1 MMYRMLLSLLI
12 LAGLVL
18 MPFGA
23 AALDLKDDELLL
35 YLSFNEGKGKAMEDL
50 SPHGNDAELVGD
62 ADWVDGKFAKALGFD
77 QAGEVKAPYIEL
89 NEKSFTVTMWVK
101 PALSGGDQQCVF
113 TQTQVNA
120 QNTSLHYRIYNSG
133 TVRMGFYGNDLDA
146 ANAVKADKWAHIT
159 FWLDVKGKSRQ
170 IYIDGKSVAEDAG
183 KAGIEYLGTA
193 GDTMIGSWGATGQK
207 FNGIIDEVTVWD
219 RALSEDDI
227 KQSMEDLTALPVDPA
242 DKLATTWAN
251 VKAWR

>member
-1 MMYRMLLSLLI
+1 MYRILLSLFV
-12 LAGLVL
+12 LAGFVL

-23 AALDLKDDELLL
+23 TALDLKDKELLL
-35 YLSFNEGKGKAMEDL
+35 YLPFNEGKGKAMEDL
-50 SPHGNDAELVGD
+50 SPHENDAELVGD
-62 ADWVDGKFAKALGFD
+62 ADWVDGKFGKALEFG

-120 QNTSLHYRIYNSG
+120 QNTSLHYRIYNNG
-133 TVRMGFYGNDLDA
+133 TVRMGFYANDLDA
-146 ANAVKADKWAHIT
+146 PAAVKADKWAHIT

-183 KAGIEYLGTA
+183 KAGIAYLGKA

-207 FNGIIDEVTVWD
+207 FNGIIDEVAVWD

-227 KQSMEDLTALPVDPA
+227 QRSMEDLTALAVDPA
-242 DKLATTWAN
+242 DKLATTWAS

>member
-1 MMYRMLLSLLI
+1 MIYRILLSLLI

-23 AALDLKDDELLL
+23 TALDLKDDELLL
-35 YLSFNEGKGKAMEDL
+35 YLSLNEGKGDAIEDL
-50 SPHGNDAELVGD
+50 SPQGNDAELVGKV
-62 ADWVDGKFAKALGFD
+62 DWVDGKFGEALEFAG
-77 QAGEVKAPYIEL
+77 AGEVKAPYIEL
-89 NEKSFTVTMWVK
+89 NEKSFTVTMWIK

-113 TQTQVNA
+113 SQTQVNA
-120 QNTSLHYRIYNSG
+120 ANTSLHYRIYNNG

-146 ANAVKADKWAHIT
+146 PAAVEADKWAHIT

-193 GDTMIGSWGATGQK
+193 GDTMVGSWGATGQK
-207 FNGIIDEVTVWD
+207 FNGAIDEVTVWD
-219 RALSEDDI
+219 RALSEADI

-242 DKLATTWAN
+242 DKLATTWAS
-251 VKAWR
+251 VKASH

>member
-1 MMYRMLLSLLI
+1 LI

-18 MPFGA
+18 MPFSA
-23 AALDLKDDELLL
+23 TALDPEDKELLL
-35 YLSFNEGKGKAMEDL
+35 YLSFNEGKGNAIEDF

-62 ADWVDGKFAKALGFD
+62 ADWVDGKFEKALGFD

-120 QNTSLHYRIYNSG
+120 LNTSLHYRIYNSG

-146 ANAVKADKWAHIT
+146 PNAVKADKWAHIT
-159 FWLDVKGKSRQ
+159 FWLDVKGKSRK
-170 IYIDGKSVAEDAG
+170 IYIDGKDTVEDAG

-193 GDTMIGSWGATGQK
+193 GDTMIGS
-207 FNGIIDEVTVWD
+207 
-219 RALSEDDI
+219 
-227 KQSMEDLTALPVDPA
+227 
-242 DKLATTWAN
+242 
-251 VKAWR
+251 

>member
-1 MMYRMLLSLLI
+1 MYRILLSLFI

-18 MPFGA
+18 MPFHA
-23 AALDLKDDELLL
+23 TALDARDKDLLL
-35 YLSFNEGKGKAMEDL
+35 YFSFSEGKGDAVEDL
-50 SPHGNDAELVGD
+50 SKEKNDGEIVGD
-62 ADWVDGKFAKALGFD
+62 ADWVDGKFEKALEFGE
-77 QAGEVKAPYIEL
+77 QGEVKAPYIEL
-89 NEKSFTVTMWVK
+89 NEKSFTVTMWVN
-101 PALSGGDQQCVF
+101 PALSGNDQQCVF

-120 QNTSLHYRIYNSG
+120 VNTSLHYRIYNSG

-146 ANAVKADKWAHIT
+146 PAAVKADKWAHIC

-170 IYIDGKSVAEDAG
+170 VYINGKSVAEDAG
-183 KAGIEYLGTA
+183 KAGIEYLGNA
-193 GDTMIGSWGATGQK
+193 GDTMVGSWGATGQK
-207 FNGIIDEVTVWD
+207 FNGIIDEVMVWD

-227 KQSMEDLTALPVDPA
+227 KKSMEDLSAAPVDPA

>member
-1 MMYRMLLSLLI
+1 MIYRIGLLLLI

-18 MPFGA
+18 TPFGA
-23 AALDLKDDELLL
+23 TALDIKDDELLL
-35 YLSFNEGKGKAMEDL
+35 YLPFNEGKGDAMGDL
-50 SPHGNDAELVGD
+50 SPHGNDGELNGD
-62 ADWVDGKFAKALGFD
+62 ADWVDGKFGKALKFS
-77 QAGEVKAPYIEL
+77 QAGEVKSPYIEL

-101 PALSGGDQQCVF
+101 PALSGGEQQCVF

-120 QNTSLHYRIYNSG
+120 LNTSLHYRIYTNG

-146 ANAVKADKWAHIT
+146 PAAVKADKWAHIT
-159 FWLDVKGKSRQ
+159 FWLDVDGKSRQ
-170 IYIDGKSVAEDAG
+170 IYIDGKSVVEDAG

-193 GDTMIGSWGATGQK
+193 GDTIVGSWGNTGQR
-207 FNGIIDEVTVWD
+207 FNGIIDEVMVWD

-227 KQSMEDLTALPVDPA
+227 ARSMEDLTAFAVDPT
-242 DKLATTWAN
+242 DKVATTWAS

>member
-1 MMYRMLLSLLI
+1 MMYRILLSVLI
-12 LAGLVL
+12 LTGLTL
-18 MPFGA
+18 LPFNA
-23 AALDLKDDELLL
+23 TALDLKDDELLL
-35 YLSFNEGKGKAMEDL
+35 YLSFNEGKGEAVKDQ
-50 SPHGNDAELVGD
+50 SKQKNDAELVGD
-62 ADWVDGKFAKALGFD
+62 ADWVDGKFGKAMHFE

-101 PALSGGDQQCVF
+101 PALSGGEQQCVF

-120 QNTSLHYRIYNSG
+120 KNTSLHYRIYNNG

-146 ANAVKADKWAHIT
+146 LAAVEADKWAHIC

-193 GDTMIGSWGATGQK
+193 GDTMIGSWGNTGQK
-207 FNGIIDEVTVWD
+207 FNGIIDEVAVWD
-219 RALSEDDI
+219 RALSEADI
-227 KQSMEDLTALPVDPA
+227 QRSMEDLSAAPVDPA
-242 DKLATTWAN
+242 DKLATTWAS

>member
-1 MMYRMLLSLLI
+1 MMHRILLTLLV

-23 AALDLKDDELLL
+23 TALDLKDDELLL
-35 YLSFNEGKGKAMEDL
+35 YLSFNEGKGKAIEDL

-62 ADWVDGKFAKALGFD
+62 GDWVDGKFGKALEFG

-120 QNTSLHYRIYNSG
+120 QNTSLHYRIYNG
-133 TVRMGFYGNDLDA
+133 TVRMGFYANDLDA
-146 ANAVKADKWAHIT
+146 PTAVKADKWAHIT

-170 IYIDGKSVAEDAG
+170 IYIDGKSVVEDAG

-207 FNGIIDEVTVWD
+207 FNGVIDEVAVWD

-227 KQSMEDLTALPVDPA
+227 QRSMEDLTALSVDPA
-242 DKLATTWAN
+242 DKLATTWAS

>member
-1 MMYRMLLSLLI
+1 MIYRILLSLSI

-18 MPFGA
+18 IPFGA
-23 AALDLKDDELLL
+23 TALDIKDEELLL
-35 YLSFNEGKGKAMEDL
+35 YLPFNEGNGDTAEDL
-50 SPHGNDAELVGD
+50 SPHGNDGKLNGD
-62 ADWVDGKFAKALGFD
+62 ADWVDGKFGKAMEFTA
-77 QAGEVKAPYIEL
+77 AGEVKSPYIEL

-120 QNTSLHYRIYNSG
+120 QNTSLHYRIYTNG

-146 ANAVKADKWAHIT
+146 PAAVEADKWAHIT

-193 GDTMIGSWGATGQK
+193 GDTIVGSWGNTGQR
-207 FNGIIDEVTVWD
+207 FNGIIDEVMVWD

-227 KQSMEDLTALPVDPA
+227 KRSMEDLTIFPVDPV
-242 DKLATTWAN
+242 DKVTTTWASMK
-251 VKAWR
+251 VWR

>member
-1 MMYRMLLSLLI
+1 MMYRMLLSLFI

-18 MPFGA
+18 MPFSA
-23 AALDLKDDELLL
+23 TALDIKDKELLL
-35 YLSFNEGKGKAMEDL
+35 YLSFNEGKGDAIEDL
-50 SPHGNDAELVGD
+50 SPHGNDGELVGD
-62 ADWVDGKFAKALGFD
+62 ADWVDGKFGKALEFGE
-77 QAGEVKAPYIEL
+77 QGEVKAPYIEL
-89 NEKSFTVTMWVK
+89 NEKSFTVTMWVN
-101 PALSGGDQQCVF
+101 PALSGNDQQCVF

-120 QNTSLHYRIYNSG
+120 VNTSLHYRIYNSG

-146 ANAVKADKWAHIT
+146 PNAVKADKWAHIC

-170 IYIDGKSVAEDAG
+170 VYINGKSVAEDAG
-183 KAGIEYLGTA
+183 KAGIEYLGNA
-193 GDTMIGSWGATGQK
+193 GDTMVGSWGATGQK
-207 FNGIIDEVTVWD
+207 FNGIIDEVMVWD

-227 KQSMEDLTALPVDPA
+227 KKSMEDLSAAPVDPA

>member
-1 MMYRMLLSLLI
+1 MIYQILLSLLI
-12 LAGLVL
+12 LAGLTL
-18 MPFGA
+18 MPFSA
-23 AALDLKDDELLL
+23 TALDLKDKELLL
-35 YLSFNEGKGKAMEDL
+35 YVSFNEGKGKAIEDL
-50 SPHGNDAELVGD
+50 SPHGNDGELVGD
-62 ADWVDGKFAKALGFD
+62 ADWVDGKFEKALGFE
-77 QAGEVKAPYIEL
+77 QAGEVKMPYIEL

-101 PALSGGDQQCVF
+101 PALSGSDQQCVF

-133 TVRMGFYGNDLDA
+133 TVRMGFYANDLDA
-146 ANAVKADKWAHIT
+146 PAAVKADKWAHIT
-159 FWLDVKGKSRQ
+159 FWLDIKGKSRQ
-170 IYIDGKSVAEDAG
+170 IYIDGKSVAEDPG
-183 KAGIEYLGTA
+183 KAGIAYLGTA

-227 KQSMEDLTALPVDPA
+227 ARSMEDLTSLDVDPV
-242 DKLATTWAN
+242 DKLATTWAS

>member
-1 MMYRMLLSLLI
+1 MIYRILLSLLI

-18 MPFGA
+18 MPFSA
-23 AALDLKDDELLL
+23 TALDLKDKELLL
-35 YLSFNEGKGKAMEDL
+35 YLPFNEGKGKAAEDL
-50 SPHGNDAELVGD
+50 SPHGNDGELNGD
-62 ADWVDGKFAKALGFD
+62 AGWTDGKFGKAMEFTEK
-77 QAGEVKAPYIEL
+77 GEVKSPYIEL

-146 ANAVKADKWAHIT
+146 PAAVKADKWAHIT

-193 GDTMIGSWGATGQK
+193 GDTIVGSWGNTGQR
-207 FNGIIDEVTVWD
+207 FNGVIDEVTVWD

-227 KQSMEDLTALPVDPA
+227 ARSMEDLTALPVDPA
-242 DKLATTWAN
+242 DKLATTWAS